1 METIDSII
9 VKRSNA
15 GSGTCGLC
23 CRGQAAGSEMEI
35 YEENRAADADG
46 FVIEDGVLRKYT
58 GTAAEVVIPD
68 GVTSIGGRAFY
79 YCNGLTSITIPSSV
93 TSIEGEAFKYCSG
106 LTSITIPSSVTNI
119 EHYAF
124 EGCSGL
130 TGIKVEEGNPVY
142 DSRENCNAI
151 IETESDTLIVGCKNT
166 IIPSGVTS
174 IGNGA
179 FSGCSG
185 LTSIT
190 IPSSV
195 TSIGRFGFV
204 GCSGLT
210 SIIIPPSVTS
220 IGESAF
226 TECSGLTSITI
237 SEGVDSIEG
246 YVFTECSGLKNIT
259 IPSSVTSIGE
269 YAFIDCSGLTSLKVE
284 EGNPK
289 YNSRENCNAIIETE
303 SNTLIVGCKNTIIP
317 SGVIG
322 IGNGAFWGCSGLT
335 SIIIPS
341 SVTNIGHHAFTECSG
356 LTSIIIPKSVTSI
369 GGAFK
374 GCSGLISLKV
384 EEGNPVYD
392 SRENCNAII
401 ETESDTLIV
410 GCKNTIIPSGVTS
423 IWYGAFSG
431 CSGLTSLTIPSSVAS
446 IGNYAFSDCRGL
458 TSITIPSSVTNIETG
473 AFKDCSEELTIY
485 GTAGS
490 YAETYANKNKIKFST
505 GMPPQSGQTSAKKKI
520 SANNVTVSPIS
531 YAYDGKAKKP
541 AVTVKDGDTVLKAGT
556 DYTVSYDNNTNA
568 GTAKVTVTG
577 KGNYEGTVT
586 KTFIITVRKGTSH
599 VIGAYKYQVTGK
611 STVSVTGI
619 SDKKTVK
626 VKIPKTVTI
635 GGKTFKVAS
644 IGKNVFKKNMKITSV
659 EIGDNVKTIGASAF
673 EGCAKLAK
681 VTLGKGVTEI
691 GSSIFKNCKKLGTI
705 TIKSASLK
713 KVGKNALKGIKAT
726 AKIKVPKKKLSV
738 YKKLLKNKGQG
749 KNVRITK

>member
-1 METIDSII
+1 MRNKKKWKQLTALLLSAAML
-9 VKRSNA
+9 VPAHAVYAA
-15 GSGTCGLC
+15 G
-23 CRGQAAGSEMEI
+23 GQAAGSEMEI

-46 FVIEDGVLRKYT
+46 FVIEDGVLINYV
-58 GTAAEVVIPD
+58 GTATEVVIPD
-68 GVTSIGGRAFY
+68 GVTSIGNGAFG
-79 YCNGLTSITIPSSV
+79 YCSGLTSIKIPEGV
-93 TSIEGEAFKYCSG
+93 TSIGDSAFYDCSG
-106 LTSITIPSSVTNI
+106 LTSITIPEGVTNI
-119 EHYAF
+119 GYWAF
-124 EGCSGL
+124 TGCSGL
-130 TGIKVEEGNPVY
+130 TSITIPESMESIGGDAFADCSGLTSITIPKGVTFIERRAFLRCSGLTSIEVEKGNPNY

-151 IETESDTLIVGCKNT
+151 IETKNNMLMSGCKNT
-166 IIPSGVTS
+166 VIPTSVASIGGYAFAGCSGLINITIPEGVTS
-174 IGNGA
+174 IEGYA
-179 FSGCSG
+179 FLGCSG

-190 IPSSV
+190 IPESV
-195 TSIGRFGFV
+195 TSIRNPFV
-204 GCSGLT
+204 
-210 SIIIPPSVTS
+210 
-220 IGESAF
+220 
-226 TECSGLTSITI
+226 
-237 SEGVDSIEG
+237 
-246 YVFTECSGLKNIT
+246 
-259 IPSSVTSIGE
+259 
-269 YAFIDCSGLTSLKVE
+269 DC
-284 EGNPK
+284 
-289 YNSRENCNAIIETE
+289 
-303 SNTLIVGCKNTIIP
+303 
-317 SGVIG
+317 G
-322 IGNGAFWGCSGLT
+322 IG
-335 SIIIPS
+335 
-341 SVTNIGHHAFTECSG
+341 
-356 LTSIIIPKSVTSI
+356 
-369 GGAFK
+369 
-374 GCSGLISLKV
+374 
-384 EEGNPVYD
+384 
-392 SRENCNAII
+392 
-401 ETESDTLIV
+401 
-410 GCKNTIIPSGVTS
+410 
-423 IWYGAFSG
+423 
-431 CSGLTSLTIPSSVAS
+431 
-446 IGNYAFSDCRGL
+446 
-458 TSITIPSSVTNIETG
+458 
-473 AFKDCSEELTIY
+473 LTIY
-485 GTAGS
+485 GKTGS
-490 YAETYANKNKIKFST
+490 YAEIYAKENNIKFSST
-505 GMPPQSGQTSAKKKI
+505 GEATKPVRKKTI

-541 AVTVKDGDTVLKAGT
+541 AVTVKEGDTVLKAGT